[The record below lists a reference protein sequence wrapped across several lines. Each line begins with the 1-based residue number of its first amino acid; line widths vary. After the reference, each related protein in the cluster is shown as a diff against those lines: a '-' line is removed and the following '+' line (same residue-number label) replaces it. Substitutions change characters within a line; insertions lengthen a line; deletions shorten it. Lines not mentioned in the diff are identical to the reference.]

1 MADSIN
7 KQLQQLIITHSVY
20 VEKYKTY
27 ESNKML
33 KILEA
38 ADDDLTAQLAK
49 NKGTIAS
56 ERRLQKQLEA
66 IKALEESYASV
77 FYDEYRGDLKA
88 FAGTE
93 GGWYVERLRELTS
106 PYVNLDFTL
115 PSAAQIYS
123 AAEASFLILDHGVTL
138 DLESM
143 INSVFGTRSQ
153 IIEQTLRQG
162 FVLGKTNDQIVS
174 ELLGY
179 EEAGAFFDGNMK
191 QARTSME
198 RIVRTSMSH
207 LASTARDEVY
217 SRNDDIVKGYKWC
230 STLDHRVSPF
240 CMAMDGKSWYYD
252 KDQAPAGVS
261 LMEHEIKPPGHY
273 NCFDK
278 ETEVYTD
285 KGWMLFADLKGNEKF
300 WSIDPDTLK
309 PDFVKAINHIKYHY
323 KGEMCHFYN
332 RSYDAMVTP
341 NHQMFVKYRK
351 PDGCDKFRFVDADK
365 LPKWNNIM
373 YRGVNWTGD
382 HKIKKA
388 KLGDYDVDIDLY
400 CKFMGY
406 YLSEGSTTK
415 IKNLNSYR
423 VKIAQETYLD
433 KFYEDLKPL
442 PFKITKTEGAINT
455 YDYSVGADLHRYGK
469 CNHKYVP
476 DIIKKLPPEKITIFL
491 DAFILGDGT
500 SYKSRNWKGGNFLD
514 FRVMSTTSKRL
525 CDDLGELMFK
535 AGGHPSFSLKKT
547 KGMSQTFRNG
557 TYTINHDLW
566 LLSWCRHVNIETEKV
581 RRDRV
586 EYDDMAYCVELEK
599 WHTLMTRRNG
609 KVGWAGNC
617 RSCTVPILKSWKEL
631 GINIAE
637 APEGTRSA
645 LDGYVP
651 QSMTYSEWFDKAG
664 EKVQMDVLGP
674 ARYKL
679 YKEGGEKI
687 TAFMKDGSWL
697 SLEQLKQRG
706 H

>member
-1 MADSIN
+1 MADPIN
-7 KQLQQLIITHSVY
+7 KQLQQLIITHAVY

-56 ERRLQKQLEA
+56 ERRLRKQLEA

-77 FYDEYRGDLKA
+77 FYDEYKGDLKA
-88 FAGTE
+88 FAGNE
-93 GGWYVERLRELTS
+93 GGWYVERLRELTN

-123 AAEASFLILDHGVTL
+123 AAEASFLILDKGVTL

-162 FVLGKTNDQIVS
+162 FVLGKTNDQIVR

-191 QARTSME
+191 KARTSME

-217 SRNDDIVKGYKWC
+217 SRNDDIVKGYKW
-230 STLDHRVSPF
+230 VSCIDTRTSPT
-240 CMAMDGKSWYYD
+240 CINYDGRCWYYN
-252 KDQAPAGVS
+252 KDYIPDNASLLPGPVKNPA
-261 LMEHEIKPPGHY
+261 HY
-273 NCFDK
+273 
-278 ETEVYTD
+278 
-285 KGWMLFADLKGNEKF
+285 
-300 WSIDPDTLK
+300 
-309 PDFVKAINHIKYHY
+309 H
-323 KGEMCHFYN
+323 
-332 RSYDAMVTP
+332 
-341 NHQMFVKYRK
+341 
-351 PDGCDKFRFVDADK
+351 
-365 LPKWNNIM
+365 
-373 YRGVNWTGD
+373 
-382 HKIKKA
+382 
-388 KLGDYDVDIDLY
+388 
-400 CKFMGY
+400 
-406 YLSEGSTTK
+406 
-415 IKNLNSYR
+415 
-423 VKIAQETYLD
+423 
-433 KFYEDLKPL
+433 
-442 PFKITKTEGAINT
+442 
-455 YDYSVGADLHRYGK
+455 
-469 CNHKYVP
+469 
-476 DIIKKLPPEKITIFL
+476 
-491 DAFILGDGT
+491 
-500 SYKSRNWKGGNFLD
+500 
-514 FRVMSTTSKRL
+514 
-525 CDDLGELMFK
+525 
-535 AGGHPSFSLKKT
+535 
-547 KGMSQTFRNG
+547 
-557 TYTINHDLW
+557 
-566 LLSWCRHVNIETEKV
+566 
-581 RRDRV
+581 
-586 EYDDMAYCVELEK
+586 
-599 WHTLMTRRNG
+599 
-609 KVGWAGNC
+609 C

-631 GINIAE
+631 GININE

-651 QSMTYSEWFDKAG
+651 QSTTYSEWFDKAG